1 MVFGD
6 IKDNLTFMA
15 RRQLGRT
22 IRSYFIEGCISFF
35 ELFESAFRNVGD
47 GGDFR

>member
-1 MVFGD
+1 MVSSD
-6 IKDNLTFMA
+6 MKDNLTFMA
-15 RRQLGRT
+15 RRQLERT
-22 IRSYFIEGCISFF
+22 TRSYFIEGCISLF